1 MVMIDFDA
9 VTGLFII
16 IVCCVWIADRSGH
29 VGQEAVMGNAGG
41 AAIMRLPHTR
51 RECPDDT
58 DSPLSL
64 SLNLIY

>member
-1 MVMIDFDA
+1 MVMIDFNA
-9 VTGLFII
+9 VTGLHHHRLLRMDH
-16 IVCCVWIADRSGH
+16 ADRSGH